1 MKKLVLL
8 MIIGIMLSI
17 SLLVGVSYALWSNT
31 HVQETENIVETGCF
45 STDFSEV
52 NSISLSNSYPISDDK
67 GMNSTPYQFTITN
80 TCTVDAKYEVNF
92 EVLAGSTLSSNY
104 VKLAINDIKDILS
117 NYEVKDS
124 TINGALSSNNIASGW
139 LKPEQSITYDL
150 RLWIDEAT
158 TLEQGEEKSL
168 NGKVVVV
175 SAGGEG
181 PNLIN
186 TLLAQYDEA
195 NIEYGLLKDSENPNV
210 YYYKGT
216 RDQVANNY
224 LWYGGHQWQVVEF
237 NVEEGTLRLRTSQ
250 PITNISLAKRVWSN
264 EEEYQNSYL
273 MTWLK
278 EEFYDVLPNEIKN
291 NIVESTYNVGIETDV
306 DSITATSKYGLLD
319 VEEYKRGGEADSFLD
334 NKDYIVFPNYVDN
347 NYWAGTENNGL
358 LELKQQIYRDCEV
371 FPVITIKDVNIE
383 SGLGTLNNSFK
394 IESQKSTNT
403 SNVLL
408 GEYISVP
415 TSGNYCGA
423 DNMCLFRVVKYG
435 ESGLKVTLNG
445 TLPELKNY
453 LPDPVITKNHEIYKY
468 VGEFVDSI
476 SDNYKSMVDEKIYMS
491 RTAVEEEMW
500 DDTGNMGYD
509 YKNLRKEY
517 LLSSYGLP
525 SVGEMFTTNDIDLF
539 NSEFP
544 GTSGFFVDQSVVE
557 NYVTEIDESIYTI
570 HNFTFYYLMNKDG
583 YYNNPNY
590 MNGNGYRA
598 GKKLDSLLL
607 VRPVMHLKYNLS
619 FTGGSGT
626 AQDPYTLN

>member
-8 MIIGIMLSI
+8 MVIGILLSI

-31 HVQETENIVETGCF
+31 HVQKGQGIVESGCF

-52 NSISLSNSYPISDDK
+52 NSISLSNSYPISDSK
-67 GMNSTPYQFTITN
+67 GMSSTPYQFTITN

-150 RLWIDEAT
+150 RLWIDEA
-158 TLEQGEEKSL
+158 
-168 NGKVVVV
+168 
-175 SAGGEG
+175 
-181 PNLIN
+181 N
-186 TLLAQYDEA
+186 T
-195 NIEYGLLKDSENPNV
+195 EYGLLKDSENPNV

-319 VEEYKRGGEADSFLD
+319 VEEYKRAGEADSFLD

-358 LELKQQIYRDCEV
+358 LGLKQQIFRDCEV

-476 SDNYKSMVDEKIYMS
+476 SDNYKNVVDEKIYMS

-570 HNFTFYYLMNKDG
+570 NNFTFYYLMNKDG

-598 GKKLDSLLL
+598 GNPMENEHL